1 MPSTKTV
8 LMIGCFDTKGED
20 FDFLHSCLVEQN
32 IKVIALNTGILG
44 TTKLFPVTIESAE
57 IAEAA
62 GTSLSNLKKNGDR
75 GQALEK
81 MGTGASQIISE
92 LMSRKNIDG
101 VIGMGGGGG
110 TYIFLSA
117 VKKIPFGIPK
127 LCLTT
132 LATKDLSEH
141 IGSKDI
147 TLIPS
152 IVDVAGLN
160 TISRILINQASG
172 ALFGMMSVID
182 KVQSQTRGSIAI
194 SIFGNTT
201 PCVDRCSKILRA
213 EAYDVLSFHAIGAGG
228 KTMEDL
234 VLDDCFDAVLDIT
247 TTELADDLCGGICSA
262 GPERLIAAGKMGI
275 PQVVVPGCLDMVNF
289 GALNTVPEEYQQR
302 QLFSWDPNVT
312 LMRTNEEENK
322 WLGKSFAEKLND
334 SKGKVT
340 VLLPLKGIS
349 KISKKGEVFYAP
361 HVDSVLFDAIR
372 QHLDPDIRI
381 IEVDTDINDARF
393 ADIAVAELLKLM
405 HD

>member
-8 LMIGCFDTKGED
+8 LIIGCFDTKGED
-20 FDFLHSCLVEQN
+20 FDFLYNCLLEQN
-32 IKVIALNTGILG
+32 IEVISINTGVLG
-44 TTKLFPVTIESAE
+44 TTKLFPVTIDSVT

-62 GTSLSNLKKNGDR
+62 GTSLFNLIEDGDR
-75 GQALEK
+75 GRALEK
-81 MGTGASQIISE
+81 MGEGASIIISE
-92 LMSRKNIDG
+92 LMTKKKIDG
-101 VIGMGGGGG
+101 FIGMGGGGG
-110 TYIFLSA
+110 TYVFLSA
-117 VKKIPFGIPK
+117 VNKIPFGIPK

-160 TISRILINQASG
+160 KISRILINQAAG
-172 ALFGMMSVID
+172 ALVGMMNVID
-182 KVQSQTRGSIAI
+182 KSQSQTRGSIAI

-201 PCVDRCSKILRA
+201 PCVDRCSKILRKK
-213 EAYDVLSFHAIGAGG
+213 EFDVLSFHAVGAGG

-262 GPERLIAAGKMGI
+262 GPERLTAAGKMGI

-289 GALNTVPEEYQQR
+289 GALKTVPRHYQQR

-312 LMRTNEEENK
+312 LMRTNKAENK
-322 WLGKSFAEKLND
+322 ILGTSFAQKLND
-334 SKGKVT
+334 SQGKVV
-340 VLLPLKGIS
+340 VLLPMKGIS
-349 KISKKGEVFYAP
+349 KISREGEVFYAP
-361 HVDSVLFDAIR
+361 DVDNVLFDSIK
-372 QHLDPDIRI
+372 QNLSPEIPI
-381 IEVDTDINDARF
+381 IEVDTDINHAKF
-393 ADIAVAELLKLM
+393 ADIAVMELLKLIQ
-405 HD
+405 D

>member
-1 MPSTKTV
+1 MPSAKTV

-32 IKVIALNTGILG
+32 IKVIAINTGILG
-44 TTKLFPVTIESAE
+44 TTKLFPVTIESTE

-62 GTSLSNLKKNGDR
+62 GTSLSSLRKDGDR
-75 GQALEK
+75 GHALEK
-81 MGTGASQIISE
+81 MGIGASLVISE
-92 LMSRKNIDG
+92 LMSRKKIDG

-147 TLIPS
+147 TLMPS

-160 TISRILINQASG
+160 KISRILINQAAG
-172 ALFGMMSVID
+172 ALFGMMNVVD
-182 KVQSQTRGSIAI
+182 KDQSKDKGSIAI

-201 PCVDRCSKILRA
+201 PCVDQCSKILRA
-213 EAYDVLSFHAIGAGG
+213 KGYDVLSFHAVGAGG

-234 VLDDCFDAVLDIT
+234 VLDNCFDAVLDIT

-262 GPERLIAAGKMGI
+262 GPERLTAAGKMGI

-289 GALNTVPEEYQQR
+289 GALKSVPEEYQQR

-322 WLGKSFAEKLND
+322 WLGKSFAEKLNN
-334 SKGKVT
+334 SKGKVV

-361 HVDSVLFDAIR
+361 HVDSVLFDAIGEY
-372 QHLDPDIRI
+372 LNPNIPV
-381 IEVDTDINDARF
+381 IEVDTDINDTKF
-393 ADIAVAELLKLM
+393 AGIAVTELLKLM

>member
-1 MPSTKTV
+1 MPSAKTV

-20 FDFLHSCLVEQN
+20 FHFLHSCLVEQN
-32 IKVIALNTGILG
+32 IKVIAINTGILG
-44 TTKLFPVTIESAE
+44 TTKLFPVTIESTE

-62 GTSLSNLKKNGDR
+62 RTSLSSLRKDGDR
-75 GQALEK
+75 GQGLER
-81 MGTGASQIISE
+81 MGIGTSLVISE
-92 LMSRKNIDG
+92 LMSQKTIDG

-147 TLIPS
+147 TLMPS

-160 TISRILINQASG
+160 KISRILINQAAG
-172 ALFGMMSVID
+172 ALFGMMNVVVKD
-182 KVQSQTRGSIAI
+182 QSKYKGSIAI

-201 PCVDRCSKILRA
+201 PCVDQCSKILRA
-213 EAYDVLSFHAIGAGG
+213 KEYDVLSFHAVGAGG

-234 VLDDCFDAVLDIT
+234 VLDNCFDVVLDIT

-262 GPERLIAAGKMGI
+262 GPERLTAAGKMGI

-289 GALNTVPEEYQQR
+289 GALKTVPEEYQHR

-322 WLGKSFAEKLND
+322 WLGKSFAEKLNN
-334 SKGKVT
+334 SKGKV
-340 VLLPLKGIS
+340 VVVLPLKGIS

-361 HVDSVLFDAIR
+361 QVDSVLFDAIR
-372 QHLDPDIRI
+372 KNLNPDIPV
-381 IEVDTDINDARF
+381 IEVDTDINDTKF
-393 ADIAVAELLKLM
+393 ADIAVGELLKLM

>member
-160 TISRILINQASG
+160 TISRILINQAAG